1 MIPPFWH
8 WRSAEICLGL
18 FWSIGHG
25 IGSLSLTLSICISG
39 NLFAFVFNLKTENSN
54 LESGIFLLCC
64 SLTLSA
70 ESGEVSWLIALI
82 YNDNGSDRT
91 WDLWASSQQRYIHRK
106 NENRKTDGESA
117 GQGHGCWNPLNI
129 AWAQLL
135 PACQPAYLD
144 DDDASSPLMNESFQ
158 FENFQTNLS
167 KTHKKERQRGRAEE
181 MERLCKL
188 MKFQVCCLSLLFF
201 AWLCVH
207 FHCIFLVNCSWL
219 NYKCMQPSQRPSF
232 KPIQLPI

>member
-1 MIPPFWH
+1 MGPLSFIP
-8 WRSAEICLGL
+8 AEVYTPKKRKPKDRRGVCGTGPRLL
-18 FWSIGHG
+18 ESIKH
-25 IGSLSLTLSICISG
+25 SLSP
-39 NLFAFVFNLKTENSN
+39 A
-54 LESGIFLLCC
+54 
-64 SLTLSA
+64 SA
-70 ESGEVSWLIALI
+70 
-82 YNDNGSDRT
+82 Y
-91 WDLWASSQQRYIHRK
+91 
-106 NENRKTDGESA
+106 
-117 GQGHGCWNPLNI
+117 
-129 AWAQLL
+129 L